1 MPHHII
7 FWGNP
12 GSEGTCYCLLV
23 QAACRAE
30 ASISQC
36 LLLKPRD
43 TSPPLSRV
51 WWDSSPSAQH
61 LLQLNNPASSYLS
74 LLQRDNQQNQSIS
87 DTAPSTEAL
96 CDFLPLPDPLSFSI
110 WSLGGVIRRL
120 FFFPVTV
127 RTGHQILLSPTA
139 VTWSFLHTL
148 PGLQS
153 SSSVDLKK
161 PEVMSFFAGSR

>member
-7 FWGNP
+7 FWGNS
-12 GSEGTCYCLLV
+12 GSEGTCYCLLA

-110 WSLGGVIRRL
+110 WSLGGVVRRL
-120 FFFPVTV
+120 FFFLWLLELVT
-127 RTGHQILLSPTA
+127 RYSYPPRP
-139 VTWSFLHTL
+139 L
-148 PGLQS
+148 PDHFCTHCRDSKVPHL
-153 SSSVDLKK
+153 
-161 PEVMSFFAGSR
+161 

>member
-51 WWDSSPSAQH
+51 RWDSSPSAQH

-110 WSLGGVIRRL
+110 WSLGGVVRRL
-120 FFFPVTV
+120 FFFLWLLELVT
-127 RTGHQILLSPTA
+127 RYSYPPRP
-139 VTWSFLHTL
+139 L
-148 PGLQS
+148 PDHFCTHCRDSKVPHL
-153 SSSVDLKK
+153 
-161 PEVMSFFAGSR
+161 